1 MSRETQYKYA
11 PFLILPPGFYNVWL
25 PAPANVRVRIPGGI
39 KPESC
44 ADDGNMSYKSFA
56 AHTTSCGCAGSP
68 ALLTRARELVGRHG
82 AGVAKPEEGQRAA
95 NHSNGF

>member
-11 PFLILPPGFYNVWL
+11 PFLILPPGFYNLWL
-25 PAPANVRVRIPGGI
+25 PAPANVRVRT
-39 KPESC
+39 KSESC
-44 ADDGNMSYKSFA
+44 ADDGKMSYKSFA

-82 AGVAKPEEGQRAA
+82 AGVAKPEEG
-95 NHSNGF
+95 